1 MRLIGFEHGKR
12 FIAPNRFAEAPAGR
26 CRFVCI
32 DFQGAQAHF
41 GVGYVGGERRLFAH
55 LRRARAQQRQSSFS
69 ARPRSRKLAGPG
81 VEFGDAPAAARKPA
95 RRRRVAAV
103 VRQQRVLDL
112 YRVLVMASGGVI
124 FALRASKLPQKEGRP
139 RPGRLIDAF
148 VQHGLCRSDRR
159 TQIAS
164 LCFQAGGGQARSW
177 VKRVEPGGDGEGA
190 QGLGAVPD
198 LLGGGGGAARG
209 HSRAGASGL
218 RFSDPKVDL
227 AASQFPSHFQHLPP
241 HSLTVTNSNATC
253 VVRTGTGALEQACG
267 SGGPVLSYG
276 GQRVA
281 ALRRQ
286 QTIAGPA
293 VCAGIGVHSGAHVRL
308 VLSPADADTGI
319 VFIRSDVRGVDN
331 IIRAHADSVGDTRNA
346 TTLRNEAGVEIAT
359 IEHLMSACMGLGVDN
374 LIVEVD
380 GPELPILDGSSAPF
394 VQVLLNAGLKGLTA
408 PQRVIRILE
417 PVEVQMGAKTAAL
430 LPAEDYD
437 GLDLDVT
444 IRFADAAIGV
454 QRRRVQ
460 LSAETFLSD
469 IADARTFGFLADV
482 DAMRA
487 AGLGRGASMDNTVV
501 VGEGRVQNPEGL
513 RFDDEFV
520 RHKLLDAVGDLS
532 LAGAPICGRFVA
544 DQPGH
549 ALNALLVRAL
559 LDTPEA
565 WRWEIDTASETGRD
579 AQRGLAA
586 AAG

>member
-1 MRLIGFEHGKR
+1 
-12 FIAPNRFAEAPAGR
+12 
-26 CRFVCI
+26 
-32 DFQGAQAHF
+32 
-41 GVGYVGGERRLFAH
+41 
-55 LRRARAQQRQSSFS
+55 
-69 ARPRSRKLAGPG
+69 
-81 VEFGDAPAAARKPA
+81 
-95 RRRRVAAV
+95 
-103 VRQQRVLDL
+103 
-112 YRVLVMASGGVI
+112 MA
-124 FALRASKLPQKEGRP
+124 
-139 RPGRLIDAF
+139 
-148 VQHGLCRSDRR
+148 
-159 TQIAS
+159 T
-164 LCFQAGGGQARSW
+164 
-177 VKRVEPGGDGEGA
+177 
-190 QGLGAVPD
+190 
-198 LLGGGGGAARG
+198 
-209 HSRAGASGL
+209 
-218 RFSDPKVDL
+218 
-227 AASQFPSHFQHLPP
+227 
-241 HSLTVTNSNATC
+241 
-253 VVRTGTGALEQACG
+253 
-267 SGGPVLSYG
+267 
-276 GQRVA
+276 
-281 ALRRQ
+281 LRRQ

-308 VLSPADADTGI
+308 VLSPAAADTGI

-331 IIRAHADSVGDTRNA
+331 VIRAHADSVADTRNA

-394 VQVLLNAGLKGLTA
+394 VQVLLNAGLKTLTA
-408 PQRVIRILE
+408 PQRTIRILE
-417 PVEVQMGAKTAAL
+417 PVEVQIGAKRAAL
-430 LPAEDYD
+430 LPAEDFD

-460 LSAETFLSD
+460 LSAETFLTE
-469 IADARTFGFLADV
+469 IADARTFGFLSDV

-501 VGEGRVQNPEGL
+501 VDAGGVVNPEGL

-565 WRWEIDTASETGRD
+565 WRWEIDTASETGRG
-579 AQRGLAA
+579 APAALAA